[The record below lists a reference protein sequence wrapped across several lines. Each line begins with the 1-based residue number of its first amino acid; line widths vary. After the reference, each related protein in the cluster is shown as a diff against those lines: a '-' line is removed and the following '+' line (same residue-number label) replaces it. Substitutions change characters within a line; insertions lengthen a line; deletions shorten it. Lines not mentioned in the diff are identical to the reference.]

1 MQLTQPFPE
10 HLRQPEGPLHADPRD
25 RGLQGRDAEEGMATV
40 RRAHGCRGAQVR
52 HREDGSD
59 VRWSKFETLN

>member
-1 MQLTQPFPE
+1 MQLTRPFPE

-25 RGLQGRDAEEGMATV
+25 RGLQGRNAEEGMAGL
-40 RRAHGCRGAQVR
+40 RRAHGCRRAQVR

-59 VRWSKFETLN
+59 VRGSKFETLN